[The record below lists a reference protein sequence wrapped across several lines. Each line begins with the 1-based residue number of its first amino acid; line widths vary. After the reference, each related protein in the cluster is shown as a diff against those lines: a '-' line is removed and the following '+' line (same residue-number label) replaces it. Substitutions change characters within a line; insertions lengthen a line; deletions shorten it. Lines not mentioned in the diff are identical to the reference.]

1 MSNNRIA
8 MWSGPRN
15 ISTAL
20 MYSFNNRIDTI
31 CIDEPL
37 YPNYLLNTGILHPGR
52 TEIIDNQNWD
62 INKIINEICS
72 ANLDGAKI
80 HYQKHMAHHLLPE
93 MDISWISKLNNC
105 ILIRD
110 PKEVILSL
118 SNKISNINLNST
130 GLNEQVRIFE
140 YILETTGK
148 NVTIIDSS
156 DILKD
161 PISML
166 TKLCME
172 LDIKFDK
179 SMLSWKLG
187 PKKCDGIWSKHW
199 YQEVW
204 KTTAFKNYKNSKI
217 DLSDSNEIIYQECK
231 PLYEKLY
238 SHRI

>member
-80 HYQKHMAHHLLPE
+80 HYQKHIFFSRFKQERLL
-93 MDISWISKLNNC
+93 S
-105 ILIRD
+105 
-110 PKEVILSL
+110 
-118 SNKISNINLNST
+118 
-130 GLNEQVRIFE
+130 Q
-140 YILETTGK
+140 
-148 NVTIIDSS
+148 
-156 DILKD
+156 
-161 PISML
+161 
-166 TKLCME
+166 
-172 LDIKFDK
+172 
-179 SMLSWKLG
+179 
-187 PKKCDGIWSKHW
+187 
-199 YQEVW
+199 Q
-204 KTTAFKNYKNSKI
+204 
-217 DLSDSNEIIYQECK
+217 
-231 PLYEKLY
+231 
-238 SHRI
+238 

>member
-130 GLNEQVRIFE
+130 GLNEQVRILNIF
-140 YILETTGK
+140 
-148 NVTIIDSS
+148 
-156 DILKD
+156 LKLQVK
-161 PISML
+161 M
-166 TKLCME
+166 
-172 LDIKFDK
+172 
-179 SMLSWKLG
+179 
-187 PKKCDGIWSKHW
+187 
-199 YQEVW
+199 
-204 KTTAFKNYKNSKI
+204 
-217 DLSDSNEIIYQECK
+217 
-231 PLYEKLY
+231 
-238 SHRI
+238 